1 MLDRDG
7 LVVQMAKVMAGE
19 KVMDPLMPDEE
30 VRRRADE
37 ALARVELYLG
47 ADVEQAKEILNR
59 VLEDVS

>member
-19 KVMDPLMPDEE
+19 KVMDPAVPDEE

-37 ALARVELYLG
+37 VLARVELYLG